1 MFDFK
6 AFYEEVKRAG
16 FVLYPG
22 KISQAATFRIGN
34 IGDVHPAD
42 IARLL
47 RAIAEIRAKA

>member
-1 MFDFK
+1 MTFK

-22 KISQAATFRIGN
+22 KISQATTFRIGN

-42 IARLL
+42 IRRLL
-47 RAIAEIRAKA
+47 SAIEGVLTQA